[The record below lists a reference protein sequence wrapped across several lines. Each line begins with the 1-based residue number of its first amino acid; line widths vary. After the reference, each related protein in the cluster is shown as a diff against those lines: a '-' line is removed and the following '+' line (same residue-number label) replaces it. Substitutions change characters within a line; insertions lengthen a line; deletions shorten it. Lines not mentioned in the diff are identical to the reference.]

1 MWPFVEFPPPFTHV
15 HMHLIAYVGIM
26 RKSFEKCGFMT
37 YLSNYEHILKIWSF
51 WLLQF
56 YW

>member
-1 MWPFVEFPPPFTHV
+1 MWPFVDYPPFTHV

-26 RKSFEKCGFMT
+26 RKFFEKCGFMT